1 MGSMR
6 RVAFGVSLAATVC
19 LGGFLPHSW
28 AADPTPVRFI
38 LNWKFEGPNAPFFLA
53 EDRGYFAANGVKI
66 QLDAGEGSSAPP
78 SRIASG
84 SYDAG
89 FGDITSMIEFGVKN
103 PQVPLRTVYMLYNR
117 PPLVVVSMKTKGLK
131 KPADLV
137 GKTLGAPVFDAGFRM
152 WPTFAKAAGIDAG
165 AVKWIN
171 MQPNLRESLLIK
183 GDVDAVTGYDLTVGF
198 SLKAIGVSL
207 ADVDMMYYADYG
219 IDVYSNAIIVS
230 KALIDKNPQAV
241 KGLIAAI
248 NRGWRDSMAD
258 PDAAITALLKRDGL
272 LKRDVERERLE
283 WAVKRLIATAE
294 AAEIGLG
301 AVKPERLERTIE
313 LISTAFALPSRPSA
327 AEIFDASFLPPAKD
341 RAVALK

>member
-1 MGSMR
+1 MKNGFAAI
-6 RVAFGVSLAATVC
+6 VAGLAAAIVA
-19 LGGFLPHSW
+19 GGAAAPAR
-28 AADPTPVRFI
+28 AADPVPVRMI

-84 SYDAG
+84 AYDAG
-89 FGDITSMIEFGVKN
+89 FGDITSMIEFSAKN
-103 PQVPLRTVYMLYNR
+103 PQVPLRTVFMLYNR
-117 PPLVVVSMKTKGLK
+117 PPLVVVSLKKKAIK

-137 GKTLGAPVFDAGFRM
+137 GKTLGAPVFDAGYRM

-183 GDVDAVTGYDLTVGF
+183 GEVDAVTGYDLTVGF
-198 SLKAIGVSL
+198 SLKAIGVSM
-207 ADVDMMYYADYG
+207 DDTDMMYYADYG
-219 IDVYSNAIIVS
+219 IDVYSNAIMVS
-230 KALIDKNPQAV
+230 KAFADKQPAAL
-241 KGLIAAI
+241 KGLLAAI
-248 NRGWRDSMAD
+248 NRGWRESLLD

-283 WAVKRLIATAE
+283 WAAKRLIVTPE
-294 AAEIGLG
+294 ALEIGLG
-301 AVKPERLERTIE
+301 AVKPERLERTID
-313 LISTAFALPSRPSA
+313 IVTAAFALPARPSA
-327 AEIFDASFLPPAKD
+327 VDVFDAGFLPPAAE
-341 RAVALK
+341 RAVGK